1 MDMMEVRGGGQHEWC
16 GLLSCHIA
24 LSLAEVVEISNEK
37 IRIIKKTYH
46 KAQVTCQSAS
56 FGPWT

>member
-1 MDMMEVRGGGQHEWC
+1 MVVSASGVGYCHAA
-16 GLLSCHIA
+16 LHHIA
-24 LSLAEVVEISNEK
+24 SSFAEVVEISNEK